1 MLHRRSALCSALMT
15 TGDTASPRHQ
25 RRRWVLMTAGETASH
40 QRRRW
45 VAIVAIGIVTIVAI
59 VAWVAI
65 VAIGGHC
72 GLGSWSTD
80 GCP

>member
-1 MLHRRSALCSALMT
+1 MPHLRSPLSSA
-15 TGDTASPRHQ
+15 
-25 RRRWVLMTAGETASH
+25 LMTAGEPASH

-45 VAIVAIGIVTIVAI
+45 VAIVAIGIVTIEAMVAIVAIVASVAI

-72 GLGSWSTD
+72 GLGCGLVS
-80 GCP
+80 

>member
-1 MLHRRSALCSALMT
+1 MPHRRSPLSSALMT
-15 TGDTASPRHQ
+15 AR
-25 RRRWVLMTAGETASH
+25 ETASH

-59 VAWVAI
+59 VAIVAWVAIVAI

-72 GLGSWSTD
+72 GLDCGLVS
-80 GCP
+80 

>member
-1 MLHRRSALCSALMT
+1 MLHRRSALCSA
-15 TGDTASPRHQ
+15 
-25 RRRWVLMTAGETASH
+25 LMTAGETASH

-45 VAIVAIGIVTIVAI
+45 VAIVAIGIVTIVTIVAIVAI

-72 GLGSWSTD
+72 GR
-80 GCP
+80 GCGLVS